1 MHMGVKKYQT
11 LSIEKDGMKNRFN
24 LTLPIAIQDKE
35 SKLTFIFTLP
45 CGASKG
51 FIKTLQAF
59 IKTFEA
65 AQRSEKIK
73 IQINSYFNTTF

>member
-11 LSIEKDGMKNRFN
+11 LSIEIEGMNRFN
-24 LTLPIAIQDKE
+24 LTLPIAIQDKD

-51 FIKTLQAF
+51 FIKTL
-59 IKTFEA
+59 
-65 AQRSEKIK
+65 
-73 IQINSYFNTTF
+73 

>member
-24 LTLPIAIQDKE
+24 LTLPIAIQDEE

-51 FIKTLQAF
+51 FIKTL
-59 IKTFEA
+59 
-65 AQRSEKIK
+65 
-73 IQINSYFNTTF
+73 

>member
-11 LSIEKDGMKNRFN
+11 LSIEIEGMKNRFN

-35 SKLTFIFTLP
+35 SKLTFIFPHP

-51 FIKTLQAF
+51 FIKTL
-59 IKTFEA
+59 
-65 AQRSEKIK
+65 
-73 IQINSYFNTTF
+73 